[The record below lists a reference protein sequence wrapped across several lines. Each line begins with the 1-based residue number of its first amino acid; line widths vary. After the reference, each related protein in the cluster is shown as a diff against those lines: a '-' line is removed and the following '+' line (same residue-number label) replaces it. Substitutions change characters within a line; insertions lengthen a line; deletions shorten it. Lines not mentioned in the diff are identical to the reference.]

1 MSFLDFLY
9 DTWDVMLDIGERVM
23 DLAGNL
29 DDALSGL
36 ELGGI
41 VFGVASCALI
51 FFLSPFMLKPFLQY
65 MNPFNKILWTFLTYA
80 VTFGIGYFLG
90 EKLFGD

>member
-9 DTWDVMLDIGERVM
+9 DTWDWMLDLGERAI
-23 DLAGNL
+23 DFFGGI

-36 ELGGI
+36 ELGGV
-41 VFGVASCALI
+41 VFGIASCALV

-65 MNPFNKILWTFLTYA
+65 MNVGGKIIWTIATYA
-80 VTFGIGYFLG
+80 ACFGVGYFLG